1 MTLDCIVHFNRSSYL
16 LHKPQSFVKFLSRKL
31 FLSLFEWKLIR
42 KNKFSEYPKLCK
54 FKFRNH
60 SHFMLPFVEQP
71 ARKRSQFSMRKLTKP
86 QEGIWIYKHIT
97 LWILR
102 VIAYIMM
109 RTKVGRWKMHTIE
122 LGCWGRIT
130 QQRHGRSRNPSG
142 SRSSSRASPCGKKGL
157 SAAVGRQEEAESLQQ
172 SKRKKEY
179 ILCLN
184 RQDVL
189 VQRTIKEK
197 YKIPF
202 RNFSKTSFHT
212 SRA

>member
-1 MTLDCIVHFNRSSYL
+1 VTLDCIVHFNRSSYL

-142 SRSSSRASPCGKKGL
+142 RRSSSSKSLREKGL
-157 SAAVGRQEEAESLQQ
+157 SAAGGWQEALQQ
-172 SKRKKEY
+172 SKGRKRKCSTRWY

-189 VQRTIKEK
+189 KFNEQ
-197 YKIPF
+197 
-202 RNFSKTSFHT
+202 
-212 SRA
+212 